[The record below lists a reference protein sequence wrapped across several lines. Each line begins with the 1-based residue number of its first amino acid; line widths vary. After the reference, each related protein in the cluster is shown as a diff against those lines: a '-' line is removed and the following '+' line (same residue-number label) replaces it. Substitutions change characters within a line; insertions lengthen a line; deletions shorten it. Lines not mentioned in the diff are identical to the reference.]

1 MGNAESTQC
10 PSEGDALPALPG
22 ALPNTVEEQKPE
34 DDASEPVAMVKSHP
48 KSDEGGAHDDNAEP
62 SHVALDKPLKD
73 IQRVLPIKVLPK
85 TYADATNLAA
95 QFPELA
101 SNILSLPLAS
111 SVAPEVSQPSAQPH
125 FSACD
130 QPKHTADKPNWALA
144 PDPVPILKASAN
156 VRREYSTKPMKASQG
171 RNASRLAIGG
181 RLRDPRLEH
190 IPPRMARSAN
200 QARINVENNPAPGS
214 AVHGSDPRNVSDGIG
229 ARGRE
234 TTRLDLSSTPPN
246 TTSSAL
252 ALVQKAIQETKEA
265 GRSASRRTGRAPGQT
280 RPRSQNRDGRGPQ
293 GTRIVAEAA
302 ARVTSQVPKSGTTSV
317 GLNVQ
322 VKEVRVSVQVPS
334 IAEACTTEQYKHA
347 QVHAEVSGPTE
358 DLTDETA
365 PPVSPAV
372 VVEQGAPQSDEDR
385 KRMETADLGTTAV
398 SPVIAVAEVKDLSEP
413 GVEEKT
419 VVSIKAMDSTRR
431 TTTEYIRRRARERSS
446 GGSVKAVAPDPL
458 AHTTC
463 LDQSLLVQ
471 SAQSKQEPALERKR
485 ETVESLIPLSVVL
498 EEASRL
504 ETPKSP
510 ASEPPRP
517 VAESAQPTSLAHVP
531 PVETSGFVAL
541 PDLIEDITP
550 PSSQSNTP
558 DSGKTV
564 FHFNPE
570 AMKFTPTSSPTVAIA
585 RESPTLTSMLSPS
598 PSPLS
603 SIAPLKHKVRPTLY
617 FYAAAPSVEPAPVSR
632 SFAKPV
638 LPSPPVRQSA
648 PEQHASK
655 DTGIRALPPR
665 MRVPSFVP
673 KASPGT
679 RDALVLAIEYAKTQH
694 RMEAEALATAE
705 AAEARARALDEQQ
718 LKLLHMLLPS
728 DAGAGGSASGSTAPA
743 LRLSKTHVRSPTEPA
758 GQSMHADDGG
768 ADALSSNAAAV
779 GLGVHR
785 GSVAPATMSRASVG
799 GRGSGGRV
807 LPTNRGH
814 AARAGRGRVGC

>member
-1 MGNAESTQC
+1 
-10 PSEGDALPALPG
+10 
-22 ALPNTVEEQKPE
+22 
-34 DDASEPVAMVKSHP
+34 
-48 KSDEGGAHDDNAEP
+48 
-62 SHVALDKPLKD
+62 
-73 IQRVLPIKVLPK
+73 
-85 TYADATNLAA
+85 
-95 QFPELA
+95 
-101 SNILSLPLAS
+101 
-111 SVAPEVSQPSAQPH
+111 
-125 FSACD
+125 
-130 QPKHTADKPNWALA
+130 
-144 PDPVPILKASAN
+144 
-156 VRREYSTKPMKASQG
+156 MKASQG
-171 RNASRLAIGG
+171 RNASRPAIGG

-190 IPPRMARSAN
+190 IPPRMTRSAN
-200 QARINVENNPAPGS
+200 QARLNVENNPAQGS
-214 AVHGSDPRNVSDGIG
+214 AFHGSDPRKVSDGIG
-229 ARGRE
+229 ARSRE
-234 TTRLDLSSTPPN
+234 ATRLDLSSAPPI

-265 GRSASRRTGRAPGQT
+265 GRSASRRTSRAPSQT
-280 RPRSQNRDGRGPQ
+280 RPRSQNRNGRGPQ
-293 GTRIVAEAA
+293 GTRIVAETA

-317 GLNVQ
+317 GLNAQ

-334 IAEACTTEQYKHA
+334 IAEACTTEQYEHA
-347 QVHAEVSGPTE
+347 QVHAEVSGSTE

-385 KRMETADLGTTAV
+385 KRMETADVSTTAV

-413 GVEEKT
+413 KVEEKT
-419 VVSIKAMDSTRR
+419 VVLVKAMDSTRR
-431 TTTEYIRRRARERSS
+431 AMTEYIRRRARERSS
-446 GGSVKAVAPDPL
+446 GGSVKAVVPDPL

-463 LDQSLLVQ
+463 LDQSLLVE

-485 ETVESLIPLSVVL
+485 ETVESLIPLPVVL
-498 EEASRL
+498 EEAPRL
-504 ETPKSP
+504 ETLTSP
-510 ASEPPRP
+510 ASEPPPP
-517 VAESAQPTSLAHVP
+517 VAESAQPTSLAHAP

-585 RESPTLTSMLSPS
+585 GESPALTSMSSPS

-603 SIAPLKHKVRPTLY
+603 SIAPLKHKVRSTLY
-617 FYAAAPSVEPAPVSR
+617 FYATALSVPVSR

-655 DTGIRALPPR
+655 GTGIRALPPR
-665 MRVPSFVP
+665 MRAPSFVP

-694 RMEAEALATAE
+694 RMEAEALAMAE
-705 AAEARARALDEQQ
+705 AAEACARALDEQQ

-728 DAGAGGSASGSTAPA
+728 GAGAGGSASGSTVPA

-758 GQSMHADDGG
+758 GQSMHADGGG

-779 GLGVHR
+779 RLGVHR
-785 GSVAPATMSRASVG
+785 GPVAPATVSRASVG
-799 GRGSGGRV
+799 GGVSGGRV
-807 LPTNRGH
+807 PPTNRGH
-814 AARAGRGRVGC
+814 ASRAGRGRVGC